1 MIGGL
6 ILKLEAL
13 ETSKQDVVIV
23 GGGLGG
29 LVAAL
34 LLVEQGQPVTLI
46 EKKIYPFHRVC
57 GEYVS
62 NEVLGFLKRHQL
74 FPDFLDLPLME
85 TFEFSDTQG
94 KAARLPLDLGGFGIS
109 RYLLDDWLYRLA
121 CERGVEVITG
131 IQVTD
136 LHFDSLEDRFRVEL
150 SDFSYREAYFVLG
163 AFGKRSKL
171 DQVLERPFFSKR
183 SPYIGVKYHI
193 KTQGS
198 RNTVAL
204 HNFDGGY
211 CGINAIEGDTF
222 NLCYLGSRE
231 QLREYGSIPEMEK
244 NVLWKN
250 PILHRIFQ
258 ESDFLWEKPEVITEI
273 NFERKLPVEDHLLL
287 LGDAAGLIT
296 PLCGNG
302 MAMAIHSAKLASEAL
317 QRGTT
322 RQEVE
327 EYYASSWNEQ
337 FYQRLG
343 AGRAIQRLFGSGRGS
358 VIARNLIEHVPF
370 VARTLLK
377 NTHGQ
382 PF

>member
-1 MIGGL
+1 MI
-6 ILKLEAL
+6 KLEAL
-13 ETSKQDVVIV
+13 KTSKQDVVIV

-34 LLVEQGQPVTLI
+34 LLVAQGHPVTLI
-46 EKKIYPFHRVC
+46 EKKVYPFHRVC

-62 NEVLGFLKRHQL
+62 NEVLDFLKRHQL
-74 FPDFLDLPLME
+74 FPDFLDLPIME

-94 KAARLPLDLGGFGIS
+94 KSARLPLDLGGFGIS

-121 CERGVEVITG
+121 CERGVKVITG
-131 IQVTD
+131 MQVTD
-136 LHFDSLEDRFRVEL
+136 LHFDSLEDRFRVAL
-150 SDFSYREAYFVLG
+150 SDFTYQEAYFVLG

-273 NFERKLPVEDHLLL
+273 NFERKLPVENHLLL

-302 MAMAIHSAKLASEAL
+302 MAMAIHSAKLATEAL

-327 EYYASSWNEQ
+327 QYYASSWNEQ
-337 FYQRLG
+337 FYKRLG
-343 AGRAIQRLFGSGRGS
+343 VGRAIQRLFGSGRGS
-358 VIARNLIEHVPF
+358 VVARNLIEHVPF

>member
-1 MIGGL
+1 M
-6 ILKLEAL
+6 LKSKAL
-13 ETSKQDVVIV
+13 EMRKHEVLIV
-23 GGGLGG
+23 GGGLAG
-29 LVAAL
+29 LVSAL
-34 LLVEQGQPVTLI
+34 LLAQEGHVVTVV
-46 EKKIYPFHRVC
+46 EKKVYPFHRVC

-62 NEVLGFLKRHQL
+62 NEVLDFLKRNGL
-74 FPDFLDLPLME
+74 YPAGLELPNID
-85 TFEFSDTQG
+85 TFEFSDTRG
-94 KAARLPLDLGGFGIS
+94 SSVSLPLDLGGFGIS
-109 RYLLDDWLYRLA
+109 RYLLDNWLYRLA

-136 LHFDSLEDRFRVEL
+136 LHFDSVEDRFRVEL

-171 DQVLERPFFSKR
+171 DQVLDRPFFSKR

-231 QLREYGSIPEMEK
+231 QLRQYGSIPEMEK

-273 NFERKLPVEDHLLL
+273 NFERKLPVENHLLL

-302 MAMAIHSAKLASEAL
+302 MAMAIHSAKLACEAL
-317 QRGTT
+317 QSGTT

-327 EYYASSWNEQ
+327 EVYARSWNEQ

-358 VIARNLIEHVPF
+358 VIARNLIAHVPF
-370 VARTLLK
+370 VARVLLK
-377 NTHGQ
+377 NTHGK

>member
-1 MIGGL
+1 
-6 ILKLEAL
+6 
-13 ETSKQDVVIV
+13 
-23 GGGLGG
+23 
-29 LVAAL
+29 
-34 LLVEQGQPVTLI
+34 
-46 EKKIYPFHRVC
+46 
-57 GEYVS
+57 
-62 NEVLGFLKRHQL
+62 
-74 FPDFLDLPLME
+74 
-85 TFEFSDTQG
+85 
-94 KAARLPLDLGGFGIS
+94 
-109 RYLLDDWLYRLA
+109 
-121 CERGVEVITG
+121 VITG

-136 LHFDSLEDRFRVEL
+136 LYFDSVEDRFRVEL

-171 DQVLERPFFSKR
+171 DQVLDRPFFSKR

-231 QLREYGSIPEMEK
+231 QLRQYGSIPEMEK

-273 NFERKLPVEDHLLL
+273 NFERKLPVENHLLL

-302 MAMAIHSAKLASEAL
+302 MAMAIHSAKLACEAL
-317 QRGTT
+317 QSGKT

-327 EYYASSWNEQ
+327 EVYARSWNEQ

-358 VIARNLIEHVPF
+358 VIARNLIAHVPF
-370 VARTLLK
+370 VARVLLK
-377 NTHGQ
+377 NTHGKS
-382 PF
+382 F

>member
-1 MIGGL
+1 M
-6 ILKLEAL
+6 LKSEAL
-13 ETSKQDVVIV
+13 KTSKKDVVIV

-34 LLVEQGQPVTLI
+34 LLVEQGHPVTLI

-62 NEVLGFLKRHQL
+62 NEVLDFLKRNGL
-74 FPDFLDLPLME
+74 YPDGLELPNID
-85 TFEFSDTQG
+85 TFEFSDTRG
-94 KAARLPLDLGGFGIS
+94 SSVSLPLDLGGFGIS
-109 RYLLDDWLYRLA
+109 RYLLDNWLYRLA

-136 LHFDSLEDRFRVEL
+136 LHFDSVEDRFRVEL

-171 DQVLERPFFSKR
+171 DQVLDRPFFSKR

-231 QLREYGSIPEMEK
+231 QLRQYGSIPEMEK

-258 ESDFLWEKPEVITEI
+258 ESEFLWEKPEVITEI
-273 NFERKLPVEDHLLL
+273 NFERKLPVENHLLM

-302 MAMAIHSAKLASEAL
+302 MAMAIHSALLVTEAL
-317 QRGTT
+317 REGKT

-327 EYYASSWNEQ
+327 QHYSKRWNAL

-343 AGRAIQRLFGSGRGS
+343 VGRAIQGLFGSGRGS
-358 VIARNLIEHVPF
+358 VIARNLIAHVPF

>member
-1 MIGGL
+1 MI
-6 ILKLEAL
+6 KLEAL
-13 ETSKQDVVIV
+13 KTSKQDVVIV

-34 LLVEQGQPVTLI
+34 LLVAQGHPVTLI
-46 EKKIYPFHRVC
+46 EKKVYPFHRVC

-62 NEVLGFLKRHQL
+62 NEVLDFLKRHQL

-94 KAARLPLDLGGFGIS
+94 KPARLPLDLGGFGIS

-121 CERGVEVITG
+121 CERGVKVITG
-131 IQVTD
+131 MQVTD
-136 LHFDSLEDRFRVEL
+136 LQFDSLEDRFRVAL
-150 SDFSYREAYFVLG
+150 SDFTYQEAYFVLG

-273 NFERKLPVEDHLLL
+273 NFERKLPVENHLLL

-302 MAMAIHSAKLASEAL
+302 MAMAIHSAKLAAEAL
-317 QRGTT
+317 QKGTT

-327 EYYASSWNEQ
+327 NYYASSWNEQ
-337 FYQRLG
+337 FYKRLG

>member
-1 MIGGL
+1 MI
-6 ILKLEAL
+6 KLEAL
-13 ETSKQDVVIV
+13 KTSKQDVVIV

-34 LLVEQGQPVTLI
+34 LLVAQGHPVTLI
-46 EKKIYPFHRVC
+46 EKKVYPFHRVC

-62 NEVLGFLKRHQL
+62 NEVLDFLKRHQL

-94 KAARLPLDLGGFGIS
+94 KSARLPLDLGGFGIS

-121 CERGVEVITG
+121 CERGVKVITG
-131 IQVTD
+131 MQVTD
-136 LHFDSLEDRFRVEL
+136 LHFDSLEDRFRVAL
-150 SDFSYREAYFVLG
+150 SDFTYQEAYFVLG

-273 NFERKLPVEDHLLL
+273 NFERKLPVENHLLL

-302 MAMAIHSAKLASEAL
+302 MAMAIHSAKLAAEAL

-327 EYYASSWNEQ
+327 QCYASSWNEQ
-337 FYQRLG
+337 FYKRLG

-358 VIARNLIEHVPF
+358 IIARNLIEHVPF
-370 VARTLLK
+370 VARILLK

>member
-1 MIGGL
+1 MI
-6 ILKLEAL
+6 KLEAL
-13 ETSKQDVVIV
+13 KTSKQDVVIV

-34 LLVEQGQPVTLI
+34 LLVGQGHPVTLI
-46 EKKIYPFHRVC
+46 EKKVYPFHRVC

-62 NEVLGFLKRHQL
+62 NEVLDFLKRHQL
-74 FPDFLDLPLME
+74 FPDFLDLPIME

-94 KAARLPLDLGGFGIS
+94 KSARIPLDLGGFGIS

-121 CERGVEVITG
+121 CERGVKVITG
-131 IQVTD
+131 MQVID

-150 SDFSYREAYFVLG
+150 SDFTYQEAYIVLG

-250 PILHRIFQ
+250 PNLHRIFQ

-273 NFERKLPVEDHLLL
+273 NFERKLPVENHLLL

-302 MAMAIHSAKLASEAL
+302 MAMAIHSAKLAAEAL

-327 EYYASSWNEQ
+327 QYYASSWNEQ
-337 FYQRLG
+337 FYKRLG
-343 AGRAIQRLFGSGRGS
+343 VGRAIQRLFGSGRGS